1 MTRNEKMFLDGCLE
15 MQDMAEDVSTSVTF
29 TLSLDLVTE
38 NLLLCLKNGNLI
50 PTDPP
55 LLSCPLVQLQWFN
68 SDTQSNSIQVLCGSV
83 KMSSKGFLIDST
95 LAP

>member
-50 PTDPP
+50 PTDAPSSQ
-55 LLSCPLVQLQWFN
+55 LSIGPVAVVQQ
-68 SDTQSNSIQVLCGSV
+68 
-83 KMSSKGFLIDST
+83 
-95 LAP
+95 